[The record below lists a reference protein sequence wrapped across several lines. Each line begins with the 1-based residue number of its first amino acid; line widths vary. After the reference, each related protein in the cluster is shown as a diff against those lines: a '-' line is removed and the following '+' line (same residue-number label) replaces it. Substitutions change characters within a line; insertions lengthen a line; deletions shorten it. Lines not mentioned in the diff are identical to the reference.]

1 VRRRHAPAGAVCR
14 PAGRQQRQRS
24 RRDAGLI
31 RPAAFPMPDHLQ
43 CGRFRLSLERPLVM
57 GIVNVTP
64 DSFSDGN
71 AHFQADQAIAHA
83 RLLVEEGA
91 DLLDIGGESTRPG
104 AQAVPADEE
113 LRRILPVIES
123 LRDCGVPL
131 SVDTCKPSVMQA
143 ALAAGAD
150 MINDI
155 GGFSAPGAIEAVADA
170 DCALCLMHMRGEPRT
185 MQDAPSY
192 DDVVAEIHDYLH
204 QGARRLRQA
213 GIAADRIVL
222 DPGFGFGKTV
232 EHNYTLLRLLPQAV
246 GQEYPSLLGVSR
258 KSMIGAVTGRPPSR
272 RLGGSVAAALA
283 GAVRG
288 AHILRVHDV
297 ADTVDALRVWSA
309 VEQGVRA

>member
-1 VRRRHAPAGAVCR
+1 
-14 PAGRQQRQRS
+14 
-24 RRDAGLI
+24 
-31 RPAAFPMPDHLQ
+31 MPDHLQ

-71 AHFQADQAIAHA
+71 AHFQADEAVAHA
-83 RLLVEEGA
+83 RLLIEEGA

-113 LRRILPVIES
+113 LRRVLPVIEA

-131 SVDTCKPSVMQA
+131 SVDTCKPSVMRA
-143 ALAAGAD
+143 VLEAGAD

-155 GGFSAPGAIEAVADA
+155 AGFSAPGAAEAVADA

-185 MQDAPSY
+185 MQDAPAY
-192 DDVVAEIHDYLH
+192 RDVVAEVRDYLD

-213 GIAADRIVL
+213 GVAADRIVL
-222 DPGFGFGKTV
+222 DPGFGFGKTAA
-232 EHNYTLLRLLPQAV
+232 HNYTLLKELPRVV
-246 GQEYPSLLGVSR
+246 GRDYPSLLGLSR
-258 KSMIGAVTGRPPSR
+258 KSMIGAVTGRPASR

-283 GAVRG
+283 GAIRG

>member
-1 VRRRHAPAGAVCR
+1 
-14 PAGRQQRQRS
+14 
-24 RRDAGLI
+24 
-31 RPAAFPMPDHLQ
+31 MPDHLQ

-71 AHFQADQAIAHA
+71 IHFRADEAIAHA
-83 RLLVEEGA
+83 RSLLDEGA

-104 AQAVPADEE
+104 AEAVPADEE
-113 LRRILPVIES
+113 LRRIMPVIEA
-123 LRDCGVPL
+123 LGDCGVPL
-131 SVDTCKPSVMQA
+131 SVDTCKPAVMRT

-155 GGFSAPGAIEAVADA
+155 RGFSAPGAVEAVARA

-185 MQDAPSY
+185 MQDAPVY
-192 DDVVAEIHDYLH
+192 RDVVTEIHDFLA
-204 QGARRLRQA
+204 QGAQRLRQA

-232 EHNYTLLRLLPQAV
+232 AHNYTLLQQFSQAV
-246 GQEYPSLLGVSR
+246 GQDYPGLLGVSR
-258 KSMIGAVTGRPPSR
+258 KSMIGAVTGRPASR

-283 GAVRG
+283 GVMRG

>member
-1 VRRRHAPAGAVCR
+1 
-14 PAGRQQRQRS
+14 
-24 RRDAGLI
+24 
-31 RPAAFPMPDHLQ
+31 MPDHLQ

-71 AHFQADQAIAHA
+71 AHFQADQAVAHA
-83 RLLVEEGA
+83 RLLIEEGA

-104 AQAVPADEE
+104 AQAVPAGEE
-113 LRRILPVIES
+113 LRRVLPVIEA

-131 SVDTCKPSVMQA
+131 SVDTCKPSVMRA
-143 ALAAGAD
+143 VLEAGAD

-155 GGFSAPGAIEAVADA
+155 AGFSAPGAVEAVADA
-170 DCALCLMHMRGEPRT
+170 DYCALCLMHMRGEPRT
-185 MQDAPSY
+185 MQDAPAY
-192 DDVVAEIHDYLH
+192 RDVVEEVRDYLD

-213 GIAADRIVL
+213 GVAADRIVL
-222 DPGFGFGKTV
+222 DPGFGFGKTAA
-232 EHNYTLLRLLPQAV
+232 HNYTLLKELPRVV
-246 GQEYPSLLGVSR
+246 GRDYPSLLGLSR
-258 KSMIGAVTGRPPSR
+258 KSMIGAVTGRPASR

-283 GAVRG
+283 GAIRG

>member
-1 VRRRHAPAGAVCR
+1 
-14 PAGRQQRQRS
+14 
-24 RRDAGLI
+24 
-31 RPAAFPMPDHLQ
+31 MPDHLQ

-71 AHFQADQAIAHA
+71 AHFQADQAVAHA
-83 RLLVEEGA
+83 RLLIEEGA

-113 LRRILPVIES
+113 LRRVLPVIEA

-131 SVDTCKPSVMQA
+131 SVDTCKPSVMRA
-143 ALAAGAD
+143 VLEAGAD

-155 GGFSAPGAIEAVADA
+155 AGFSAPGAAEAVADA

-185 MQDAPSY
+185 MQDAPAY
-192 DDVVAEIHDYLH
+192 RDVVAEVRDYLD
-204 QGARRLRQA
+204 QGARRLRRA
-213 GIAADRIVL
+213 GVAADRIVL
-222 DPGFGFGKTV
+222 DPGFGFGKTAA
-232 EHNYTLLRLLPQAV
+232 HNYTLLKELPRVV
-246 GQEYPSLLGVSR
+246 GRDYPSLLGLSR
-258 KSMIGAVTGRPPSR
+258 KSMIGAVTGRPASR

-283 GAVRG
+283 GAIRG